1 MLSLNPILLNPS
13 KSMDQFWVKLVKL
26 HDEIGR
32 YILEVPNMYTEAVDW
47 GSPTEKSENDVKN

>member
-1 MLSLNPILLNPS
+1 
-13 KSMDQFWVKLVKL
+13 MDQFWVKLVKL